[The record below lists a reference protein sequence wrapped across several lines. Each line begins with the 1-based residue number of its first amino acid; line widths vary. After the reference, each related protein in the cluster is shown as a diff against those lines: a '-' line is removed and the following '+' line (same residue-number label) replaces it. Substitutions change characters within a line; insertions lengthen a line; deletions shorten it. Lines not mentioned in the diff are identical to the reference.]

1 MWMGAFPFP
10 VLQKGMI
17 DFIFSVKTQLAYS
30 FQNLKARLFENL
42 NHKDFS

>member
-1 MWMGAFPFP
+1 MWMRTFPFP
-10 VLQKGMI
+10 VLQKRMNG
-17 DFIFSVKTQLAYS
+17 FIFSVKTQLAYF